1 MAALQYADIFS
12 NILIE
17 LYGQSQVS
25 VDLYNSNSDIQIVNG
40 KNLKIPKLSV
50 SGYKDHTR
58 GSLGFNTGSYSN
70 EYETKTLDH
79 DRDIEFVIDPVDVDE
94 TNLVVTIANIQKR
107 FETTQAIPEADCYT
121 FSKLYSEAKRV
132 GAKIKTTALTTANV
146 LSDFDDNLEAMTD
159 AGVPLDRV
167 ILYCT
172 PAYLKLLKNAEGIQ
186 RTLEVSGAKGIDR
199 RVHSIDDIGMIKE
212 VPSARFKSKYNFTS
226 GCTAD
231 VSAVQMDYMLIDPEC
246 QVSRNKYS
254 FITVFEP
261 GTDSRTADNYLYQNR
276 KLNGTFAI
284 DELMKEGCIIH
295 AAAEYEA
302 IP

>member
-1 MAALQYADIFS
+1 MAVLQYADIFS

-17 LYGQSQVS
+17 LYGQSQTS

-40 KNLKIPKLSV
+40 KNLKIPKLTV

-58 GSLGFNTGSYSN
+58 GALGFNTGTYAN

-94 TNLVVTIANIQKR
+94 TNMVVTIANIQKR

-121 FSKLYSEAKRV
+121 YSKLYSEAERV
-132 GAKIKTTALTTANV
+132 GATIKTDAITTANV
-146 LSDFDDNLEAMTD
+146 LSDFDDNLEAMSE

-172 PAYLKLLKNAEGIQ
+172 PAYKKLLKNAEGIQ
-186 RTLEVSGAKGIDR
+186 RYLEASGAKGIDR
-199 RVHSIDDIGMIKE
+199 RVRSIDDISKIVE
-212 VPSARFKSKYNFTS
+212 VPSAKLKSAFDFTD
-226 GCTAD
+226 GCVAD
-231 VSAVQMDYMLIDPEC
+231 EAAKQIDYILIDPEC

-254 FITVFEP
+254 YISVFTP

-276 KLNGTFAI
+276 KFNGTFAI
-284 DELMKEGCIIH
+284 DELMKSGCIIH
-295 AAAEYEA
+295 ATA
-302 IP
+302 

>member
-212 VPSARFKSKYNFTS
+212 VLSARFKSKYNFTS

-295 AAAEYEA
+295 AAAE
-302 IP
+302 

>member
-284 DELMKEGCIIH
+284 YELMKEGCIIH
-295 AAAEYEA
+295 AAAE
-302 IP
+302 